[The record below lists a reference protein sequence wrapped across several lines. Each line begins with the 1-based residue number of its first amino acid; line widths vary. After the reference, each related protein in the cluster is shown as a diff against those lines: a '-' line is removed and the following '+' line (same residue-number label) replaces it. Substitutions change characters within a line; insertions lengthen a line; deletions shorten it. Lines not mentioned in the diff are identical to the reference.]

1 MGSVVEE
8 FANIIPREY
17 WITGWVR
24 YAWGHILY
32 PNTQGMCCNRTR
44 VVTSCSSGNSHN
56 CANVDFQVTFSL
68 SLPL

>member
-8 FANIIPREY
+8 FANIARED

-32 PNTQGMCCNRTR
+32 PNTQGMCCKPTR
-44 VVTSCSSGNSHN
+44 VVTSCNSHN
-56 CANVDFQVTFSL
+56 CASDDFQVTFSL
-68 SLPL
+68 WLPL